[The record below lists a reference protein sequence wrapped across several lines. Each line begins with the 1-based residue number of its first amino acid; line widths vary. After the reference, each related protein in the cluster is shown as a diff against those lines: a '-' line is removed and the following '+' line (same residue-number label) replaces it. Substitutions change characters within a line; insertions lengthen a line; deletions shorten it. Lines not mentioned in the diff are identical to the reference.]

1 MATKKTTTKAAS
13 AKSSTKKPKTT
24 KSSTTVT
31 RVTATESVKPAKAP
45 VKLPRVAKLNTKMP
59 ENLVNIL
66 IAELVGTFTL
76 TIIALFAASILAPL
90 YVGLGLAAI
99 VFMIGAVSGAHVN
112 PAITFGLWSMRKLQ
126 TVLVPFYWAAQFLG
140 AMAAVVLIGALANS
154 PMALDFSH
162 FTTFS
167 WSVFALEL
175 VGSAVFMFG
184 VAAATGRTKLSSGS
198 KAFGVGLAL
207 MAGLLISGALF
218 PYIQNAAIVKQTE
231 ATETQTSDPAK
242 DTPRYP
248 HEIYAGG
255 ATLNPAVALAVT
267 EKTDSQIGSGAPV
280 AQKDEKTYTRL
291 SLEVIIGTL
300 VGAALGGNL
309 FLLVHYRAKLE
320 D

>member
-45 VKLPRVAKLNTKMP
+45 VKLPRFAKPDTKMP

-66 IAELVGTFTL
+66 IAELIGTFTL

-167 WSVFALEL
+167 WSIFALEL
-175 VGSAVFMFG
+175 VGSAIFMFG
-184 VAAATGRTKLSSGS
+184 VAAVAGRAKLSSGS

-207 MAGLLISGALF
+207 MAGLLVTGALF
-218 PYIQNAAIVKQTE
+218 PYVQNAAIMKQTE
-231 ATETQTSDPAK
+231 AAEAQTAEPSK
-242 DTPRYP
+242 DAPRYP
-248 HEIYAGG
+248 HEVYAGG

-291 SLEVIIGTL
+291 SAEVILGTL
-300 VGAALGGNL
+300 IGAALGGNL